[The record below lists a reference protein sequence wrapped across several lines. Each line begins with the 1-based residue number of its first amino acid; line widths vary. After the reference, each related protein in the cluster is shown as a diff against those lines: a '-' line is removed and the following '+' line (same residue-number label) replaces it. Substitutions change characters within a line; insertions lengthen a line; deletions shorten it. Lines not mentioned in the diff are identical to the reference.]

1 MSDRKCIV
9 VVDGKIAQ
17 SPVEHSY
24 EDATTEAKRLCE
36 VEKKR
41 AVIYKAVAEV
51 QPKFQSVVVE
61 YGTITEETI

>member
-9 VVDGKIAQ
+9 VVDGKTAQ

-24 EDATTEAKRLCE
+24 EDAITEAKRLCE

-61 YGTITEETI
+61 YGKKGEERV